1 MHFVVGLCL
10 ILLPFLIAYLIYYVI
25 DLVYLMCV
33 ESCAKKGDT
42 EAPAD
47 VSFSN
52 PNFCKDAFAEDAKMD
67 FLLMFCYTL
76 VIILIQL
83 MFLILKL
90 MLSLDSAI
98 YFENYKSKLS
108 GEMEPTTIMIIAFLS
123 MLLLAIIVIQCLE
136 AAAAQEHRLFSD
148 AIDYNNNARNL
159 AQIV

>member
-25 DLVYLMCV
+25 DLVY
-33 ESCAKKGDT
+33 
-42 EAPAD
+42 
-47 VSFSN
+47 
-52 PNFCKDAFAEDAKMD
+52 
-67 FLLMFCYTL
+67 
-76 VIILIQL
+76 
-83 MFLILKL
+83 L

>member
-1 MHFVVGLCL
+1 MTSRDRPTAMPSSDISLRFQVFPSQGR
-10 ILLPFLIAYLIYYVI
+10 LLLH
-25 DLVYLMCV
+25 
-33 ESCAKKGDT
+33 
-42 EAPAD
+42 
-47 VSFSN
+47 
-52 PNFCKDAFAEDAKMD
+52 AKMD